1 MPVWRSGDLCA
12 AWHRQVEPG
21 GRHRTRKPSPAASVA
36 PRVEATRVPVSSAE
50 EQSSREGVID
60 VLVPTRNR
68 PTELATTLAGLAAQ
82 DHPFDVLVSDQSD
95 GQASFETPPA
105 TALLRVL
112 AGHGRRIRTTRHL
125 PRRGLAEHRAAM
137 LAASS
142 APFALF
148 CDDDV
153 WLEPGVVGRLH
164 EAIVE
169 LRCGLVGAAVQGLS
183 YLHDHRLTELEPFER
198 WPGRP
203 EPELIE
209 PGRPAWQRWTLHNAA
224 NPAHLARRH
233 LRPDER
239 WLAYKIAAAGVRD
252 RPDQAGACHRPPV
265 VAVGVPP
272 GGRPQLIAL
281 RAVGEQAVLHPA
293 AADQGVRGGDERSD
307 LVQLGQLRG
316 GTIPAR
322 QVAPQLR
329 CCVQCDS
336 LFCAVRGCGSSVVV
350 EAGVMGATIRGPH
363 RLGFG
368 LAASDSAVALPSP
381 G

>member
-1 MPVWRSGDLCA
+1 MG
-12 AWHRQVEPG
+12 
-21 GRHRTRKPSPAASVA
+21 
-36 PRVEATRVPVSSAE
+36 VPVSSAG
-50 EQSSREGVID
+50 EQHSRECVID

-95 GQASFETPPA
+95 GPASFETPPA

-183 YLHDHRLTELEPFER
+183 YLHDFWPDLPAAHCGEDVLVQHRV
-198 WPGRP
+198 
-203 EPELIE
+203 
-209 PGRPAWQRWTLHNAA
+209 
-224 NPAHLARRH
+224 LARAGGAGILPSGAVH
-233 LRPDER
+233 LESPTTVPDR
-239 WLAYKIAAAGVRD
+239 TV
-252 RPDQAGACHRPPV
+252 QARTV
-265 VAVGVPP
+265 I
-272 GGRPQLIAL
+272 RLD
-281 RAVGEQAVLHPA
+281 PA
-293 AADQGVRGGDERSD
+293 AR
-307 LVQLGQLRG
+307 
-316 GTIPAR
+316 
-322 QVAPQLR
+322 
-329 CCVQCDS
+329 
-336 LFCAVRGCGSSVVV
+336 
-350 EAGVMGATIRGPH
+350 
-363 RLGFG
+363 
-368 LAASDSAVALPSP
+368 
-381 G
+381 